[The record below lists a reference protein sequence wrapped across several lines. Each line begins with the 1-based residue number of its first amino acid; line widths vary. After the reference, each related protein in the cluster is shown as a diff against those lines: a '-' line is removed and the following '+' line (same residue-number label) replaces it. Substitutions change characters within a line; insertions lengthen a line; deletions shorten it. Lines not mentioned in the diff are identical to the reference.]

1 MKKTLLMGAMA
12 LAIVTSMVAGTLA
25 VYSKNFD
32 FSGNVAAKKFYVNA
46 SSQVES
52 PNIELAPGE
61 TAEWE
66 FEVTNTDGSVISAV
80 DMSTGIT
87 VSLPDGFKD
96 ITVTLKDSEG
106 TVLGSGTA
114 DASGKIE
121 VAGADF
127 VANTARTDAY
137 TLEFKWD
144 GSKDDANDTSL
155 GEAATSSPFTVT
167 VTGTQK

>member
-25 VYSKNFD
+25 IYSKNFD

-52 PNIELAPGE
+52 PDIQIAPGE
-61 TAEWE
+61 TATWE
-66 FEVTNTDGSVISAV
+66 FEVTNTDGTVISAV
-80 DMSTGIT
+80 DMATSIK
-87 VSLPDGFKD
+87 VSLPAGFQD
-96 ITVTLKDSEG
+96 IAVVLKNSEG
-106 TVLGSGTA
+106 AVLGSGTA
-114 DASGKIE
+114 DAAGMIE
-121 VAGADF
+121 VNGADF
-127 VANTARTDAY
+127 TANTARTDAY
-137 TLEFKWD
+137 TLEFTWD